1 MESIEFELRKSYNL
15 PVTRVIDNRYCI
27 VEANSK
33 EYSIQL
39 YPFQQKEEMPKTLS
53 CYVRDI
59 DPDSGEPRLKQDTSV
74 LIPQL
79 YPADTIHTF
88 KVREISNHI
97 ITVIDE
103 NGFQFE
109 IETDE
114 KYTYGKK
121 IDCRISK
128 IENGKLVLEI
138 SDSKENL
145 HKMTYYNVEQIRK
158 MIGMSKRTVQAI
170 ICSFEKENAY
180 QDIWN
185 AYRNQDE
192 EWFVNLM
199 IQLSK
204 DIDLWAIRNPS
215 HKQQI
220 IFRKH
225 ALNYFL
231 KACTYLLEDSDML
244 LNYPDGERENLQS
257 ILAESSQ
264 NAMLM
269 LQAIDMIQKHA
280 AVKTVDSILEKI
292 ERSGYLMDPDKKL
305 KLLLLL
311 MNGCANL
318 MDEKLTRIFNII
330 IDGNHGSWEH
340 EPFRKAFVEMLER
353 YICQNKDTMDKL
365 TVIHTQ
371 KDHDMHE
378 KMVKALAIQQML
390 INSKDHVDEQLN
402 GAMLLRYLTL
412 LHVGDKKQLL
422 EAALLY
428 LAAVNPGKPCLQWN
442 DCRNIDY
449 IPTKMLS
456 CKTPFENLIQQSFET
471 LTSSFDF
478 DGKTMEIHPILNRQQ
493 EVAVPSRLLPSSL
506 FRIYL
511 PLRLNGMVKENERGL
526 IEYQKVWK
534 EVETQLMDGEASRP
548 SFKKKTK
555 HTPGE
560 GDEVTIIVTEKLN
573 NEGTLFQVEI
583 VDDVYEGGG
592 SICTKDIINYEMH
605 TNEMSFQDNHGNLL
619 KLKANIKSVNPDGTY
634 QFSMMNQV
642 RKLMLEV
649 YKPGYPIVC
658 RINSIDQKRKGTL
671 LGVGELGVS
680 VKVKFDEQ
688 SMDINDFQQD
698 SFIVAEVE
706 NYDEKAG
713 CIWAYYCQEATD
725 EEIFNL
731 NETFGDCIYNLT
743 EEGDVYMPEEKEE
756 DEIEEPAQQQINMNV
771 SYIHEIISIINRMAV
786 IEKDYVASYNYLSF
800 ARILTL
806 ILGDTDR
813 ATFYQHR
820 LKLLQRLQHYADN
833 KTNGKTMLKELNELE
848 HLATNNPEL
857 LNKVYELK
865 LMAYLDNTEKNE
877 EILDIMKQENTDEHL
892 RRLCQLVYCYN
903 SLNGFKLLREREN
916 IRKKFY
922 EELGF
927 TYDYKE
933 RTCYGEEDLHREFKT
948 SVVFPPGNHMRADVD
963 VQTQN
968 VLKEI
973 CGFINAEGGTLYIGV
988 NDDGLAS
995 GLEQDFAYLGNSDKF
1010 KLHIHNAIS
1019 KFLGKDIDNLI
1030 KEEWIEDEDKR
1041 VFKITVPKRTGDPV
1055 LLNGAHYRRQ
1065 SNSTRLINVKG

>member
-27 VEANSK
+27 VEANGK

-199 IQLSK
+199 ILLSK

-422 EAALLY
+422 ETALLY

-534 EVETQLMDGEASRP
+534 EVETQLMDGGVSRP
-548 SFKKKTK
+548 SSKKKTK

-573 NEGTLFQVEI
+573 NEGTLFRVEI
-583 VDDVYEGGG
+583 VDDVYEGRGT
-592 SICTKDIINYEMH
+592 ICTRDIINYEMH
-605 TNEMSFQDNHGNLL
+605 TSLRSFKDEEGNLL
-619 KLKANIKSVNPDGTY
+619 KLKANIESINLDDTY
-634 QFSMMNQV
+634 KFSMRQQV
-642 RKLMLEV
+642 SNLMLST
-649 YKPGYPIVC
+649 YKEGDTITC
-658 RINSIDQKRKGTL
+658 RFNGIDKKREGTL
-671 LGVGELGVS
+671 LGVGKLGVS
-680 VKVKFDEQ
+680 VKVKIIER
-688 SMDINDFQQD
+688 SMDIEKFKKD
-698 SFIVAEVE
+698 SLIKAEFE
-706 NYDEKAG
+706 NYDDKAK
-713 CIWAYYCQEATD
+713 CIWAHYLKNAQQED
-725 EEIFNL
+725 SFNL
-731 NETFGDCIYNLT
+731 NEAFGKCILNLNK
-743 EEGDVYMPEEKEE
+743 GLGIYIPKED
-756 DEIEEPAQQQINMNV
+756 DEVEEPAQQQINMSI
-771 SYIHEIISIINRMAV
+771 SYIHEIINIIDRMAV

-806 ILGDTDR
+806 MLGDANR

-833 KTNGKTMLKELNELE
+833 KTNGKTMLKELNELD

-948 SVVFPPGNHMRADVD
+948 SVVFPPENHMRADVD

-968 VLKEI
+968 ILKEI
-973 CGFINAEGGTLYIGV
+973 CGFLNAEGGTLYIGV